1 MRQPFSRETILLVDH
16 IVQSKQN
23 LLLGGDLEVFVLD
36 LLGVVLHGARNFK
49 AEELL
54 ANVLDSIDVNLLVV
68 CPEEGLLEELVR
80 K

>member
-1 MRQPFSRETILLVDH
+1 
-16 IVQSKQN
+16 
-23 LLLGGDLEVFVLD
+23 
-36 LLGVVLHGARNFK
+36 LHGARNFK